1 MSDSLSQFQDVLGQM
16 TFLKVYTQL
25 CIGFPIAHS
34 TEDVVAA
41 IQKGAAKLTET
52 FPWLAGQ
59 VINEGSGPG
68 NSGLFKI
75 IPYAKHQKNP
85 PVIVKRLPNLDY
97 QDIIEKKAPMSMLD
111 GDILAPRK
119 GIPASYGEN
128 EEPAEVFSIQAN
140 FIKGGLILTFAG
152 QHNVMDMNG
161 QGHLISL
168 FAKAMR
174 GELFSETEIK
184 EGNRDRRNIISLLKD
199 DEPLL
204 DHSFMQVDPSNAGPP
219 ELHPATWVYFR
230 FSKASLETLKEE
242 AQSSI
247 SNNRTGSPF
256 SINDIVTAFVWQRIS
271 AARLARFSPDEETKL
286 SRAVNGRSILDP
298 PLSSSY
304 MGHCVTCTI
313 TPLTLHEITNAKLG
327 DLSVLLRREISDI
340 TSYSIRSI
348 ATLVSRTPDKNTISY
363 AAKLTFSK
371 DLMLS
376 SWAHQRTESLDF
388 GPLGQPDFVKRQKFT
403 PLESLCY
410 LMPRTR
416 DGDIDLA
423 TCLRE
428 DDLAMLAN
436 DKKWTEHTEYIG

>member
-1 MSDSLSQFQDVLGQM
+1 MTTSHRHSILEEMSDSLSQFQDVLGQM

-75 IPYAKHQKNP
+75 IPYAKHQKSP

-204 DHSFMQVDPSNAGPP
+204 DHSFMQVDPSNAG
-219 ELHPATWVYFR
+219 
-230 FSKASLETLKEE
+230 
-242 AQSSI
+242 
-247 SNNRTGSPF
+247 
-256 SINDIVTAFVWQRIS
+256 
-271 AARLARFSPDEETKL
+271 RL
-286 SRAVNGRSILDP
+286 NCIL
-298 PLSSSY
+298 
-304 MGHCVTCTI
+304 
-313 TPLTLHEITNAKLG
+313 
-327 DLSVLLRREISDI
+327 
-340 TSYSIRSI
+340 
-348 ATLVSRTPDKNTISY
+348 
-363 AAKLTFSK
+363 
-371 DLMLS
+371 
-376 SWAHQRTESLDF
+376 
-388 GPLGQPDFVKRQKFT
+388 PLGYTFDSQRQAWRHSRRKLNQQSAITEPDLRFPST
-403 PLESLCY
+403 TLSLPSSGNAFPQ
-410 LMPRTR
+410 LDWHDFLQTKKQNS
-416 DGDIDLA
+416 
-423 TCLRE
+423 RE
-428 DDLAMLAN
+428 Q
-436 DKKWTEHTEYIG
+436 